1 MVAAIG
7 AFAHMRCRY
16 EWSSS
21 MAAEYDFDLFTIG
34 AGSGGVRAS
43 RVAAAHGA
51 RVAVAEEYRVGGTC
65 VIRGC
70 VPKKML
76 VYGAHFAEDL
86 VDAQHFGWT
95 IEGKRFEWAALR
107 DSVQKD
113 VTRLEGLY
121 GQTLSNHDVTIFNER
136 AVISGDHEITLAS
149 GKTVTAK
156 YILIATGARPHVPDF
171 PGNEHVITS
180 NEAFHLDQLPPRIL
194 IAGGG
199 YIANEFAG
207 IFNEFGSK
215 VTLANRSDTILRSY
229 DAALRDRLLQI
240 SMVKGI
246 EFCFNAEFERV
257 EKNEDGSFTVKLTG
271 QDERDFDAVMVATGR
286 VPNIEGLGLEKVGV
300 ATGKRGEI
308 IVDAFSKTSVD
319 HIYAVGDVTDRV
331 QLTPVAIREGQA
343 FADSVFGGGEPYAVD
358 HSCVPSAVF
367 SHPPIAAVGMTEGE
381 ARNQLGNI
389 KVYQADFRPMKN
401 VVAGRNERSLY
412 KMIVDATSDRIVGIH
427 MIGPDSPE
435 IMQAAAIAVKAG
447 LTKADFDATVAIHP
461 TMAEELVLFK

>member
-1 MVAAIG
+1 
-7 AFAHMRCRY
+7 
-16 EWSSS
+16 
-21 MAAEYDFDLFTIG
+21 MADQYDFDLFTIG

-51 RVAVAEEYRVGGTC
+51 RVAMAEEYRVGGTC

-86 VDAQHFGWT
+86 VDAEHFGWT
-95 IEGKRFEWAALR
+95 IEGKSFDWTRLR
-107 DSVQKD
+107 DHVQTD
-113 VTRLEGLY
+113 VSRLEGLY
-121 GQTLSNHDVTIFNER
+121 GQTLSNHKVTVFNER
-136 AVISGDHEITLAS
+136 ATITGDHQITLAS
-149 GKTVTAK
+149 GQVVTAGH
-156 YILIATGARPHVPDF
+156 ILVATGARPLVPTF

-180 NEAFHLDQLPPRIL
+180 NEAFHLDALPRRIL

-207 IFNEFGSK
+207 IFNEFGCK
-215 VTLANRSDTILRSY
+215 VTIANRSDTILRGY
-229 DAALRDRLLQI
+229 DASVRDRLLQI

-246 EFCFNAEFERV
+246 EFLFHAEFEQI
-257 EKNEDGSFTVKLTG
+257 EKQADGTLLVKLTG
-271 QDERDFDAVMVATGR
+271 QEPREFDAVMVATGR
-286 VPNIEGLGLEKVGV
+286 IPNIEGLGLETIGV
-300 ATGKRGEI
+300 ETGMKGQI
-308 IVDAFSKTSVD
+308 VVDAFSRTNIDYV
-319 HIYAVGDVTDRV
+319 YAVGDVTDRV

-343 FADSVFGGGEPYAVD
+343 FADSVFGDMEPYAVD

-381 ARNQLGNI
+381 ARHVLGNI
-389 KVYQADFRPMKN
+389 KVFQSDFRPMKN

-412 KMIVDATSDRIVGIH
+412 KMIVDAANDRIVGIH
-427 MIGPDSPE
+427 MIGPEAPE
-435 IMQAAAIAVKAG
+435 IMQAAAIAVKAK

>member
-1 MVAAIG
+1 
-7 AFAHMRCRY
+7 
-16 EWSSS
+16 
-21 MAAEYDFDLFTIG
+21 MADQYDFDLFTIG

-86 VDAQHFGWT
+86 VDAEHFGWT
-95 IEGKRFEWAALR
+95 IEGKSFDWTRLR
-107 DSVQKD
+107 DHVQTD
-113 VTRLEGLY
+113 VSRLEGLY
-121 GQTLSNHDVTIFNER
+121 GQTLSNHKVTIFNER
-136 AVISGDHEITLAS
+136 ATITGDHQITLAS
-149 GKTVTAK
+149 GQVVTAGH
-156 YILIATGARPHVPDF
+156 ILVATGARPLVPTF

-180 NEAFHLDQLPPRIL
+180 NEAFHLDALPRRIL

-207 IFNEFGSK
+207 IFNEFGCK
-215 VTLANRSDTILRSY
+215 VTIANRSDTILRGY
-229 DAALRDRLLQI
+229 DASVRDRLLQI

-246 EFCFNAEFERV
+246 EFLFHAEFEQI
-257 EKNEDGSFTVKLTG
+257 EKQADGTLLVKLTG
-271 QDERDFDAVMVATGR
+271 QEPREFDAVMVATGR
-286 VPNIEGLGLEKVGV
+286 IPNIEGLGLETIGV
-300 ATGKRGEI
+300 ETGMKGEI
-308 IVDAFSKTSVD
+308 VVDAFSRTNIDYV
-319 HIYAVGDVTDRV
+319 YAVGDVTDRV

-343 FADSVFGGGEPYAVD
+343 FADSVFGDMEPYAVD

-381 ARNQLGNI
+381 ARNVLGNI
-389 KVYQADFRPMKN
+389 KVFQSDFRPMKN

-412 KMIVDATSDRIVGIH
+412 KMIVDAANDRIVGIH
-427 MIGPDSPE
+427 MIGPEAPE
-435 IMQAAAIAVKAG
+435 IMQAAAIAVKAK

>member
-1 MVAAIG
+1 
-7 AFAHMRCRY
+7 
-16 EWSSS
+16 
-21 MAAEYDFDLFTIG
+21 MADEYDYDLFTIG

-86 VDAQHFGWT
+86 EDAKQFGWT
-95 IEGKRFEWAALR
+95 IEGKSFDWVTLR
-107 DSVQKD
+107 DSVQND

-121 GQTLSNHDVTIFNER
+121 GQTLGSHNVDIIAER
-136 AVISGDHEITLAS
+136 ATISGAHEITLAS
-149 GKTVTAK
+149 GKVITAK
-156 YILIATGARPHVPDF
+156 TILIATGARPHVPDF

-180 NEAFHLDQLPPRIL
+180 NEAFHLESLPRRIL

-207 IFNEFGSK
+207 IFNEFGCK
-215 VTLANRSDTILRSY
+215 VTIANRSDTILRGY
-229 DAALRDRLLQI
+229 DTAVRDRLLQI
-240 SMVKGI
+240 SLTKGI
-246 EFCFNAEFERV
+246 EFCFNAQFETV
-257 EKNEDGSFTVKLTG
+257 EKQTDGTLLVKLTG
-271 QDERDFDAVMVATGR
+271 QDPREFDAVMVATGR
-286 VPNIEGLGLEKVGV
+286 VPNVEGLGLETVGV
-300 ATGKRGEI
+300 EVGQRGEI
-308 IVDAFSKTSVD
+308 IVDAFSKTNVD

-343 FADSVFGGGEPYAVD
+343 FADSLFGDGEPYAVD

-381 ARNQLGNI
+381 ARNTLGNI
-389 KVYQADFRPMKN
+389 KVYQADFRPMKH
-401 VVAGRNERSLY
+401 VLAGRNERCLY
-412 KMIVDATSDRIVGIH
+412 KMIVDAANDRIVGIH
-427 MIGPDSPE
+427 MIGPEAPE